1 MAKDLNCGDETECK
15 IFKRKLEAMDLKHFA
30 VEKDGHCQ
38 FGAVLPHLGEKEF
51 TVMDMRREV
60 TYVLLQILKSKKC
73 DDYDKSLKAECS
85 EMNKSVKDYLKD
97 LYTGKQWGDLIT
109 ARIIS
114 EIYKIKLLLLMRG
127 FDKPYP
133 TAMDKGY
140 TKTVYAILVNNHYT
154 GTEPKQVDKN
164 DTEESEISTTIG
176 DGESVTKV
184 ADDMDS
190 TEIGDVNEDAQATSD
205 VDNMVVNKVTVESEV
220 PKVPMGDT
228 NDEND
233 TAECEITPIGDGE
246 SVTKVVDDMDTTE
259 IDDVNE
265 DVQATSDADNM
276 VVDEETVGVENEVTS
291 TSSTGKSSK
300 VSTRKRVYNKPDRV
314 YDIVDGIFICKVAS
328 CKREFEYANSAYV
341 HHKQV
346 HLTTF
351 KYECKYKDCNKKYN
365 NKTQWVFH
373 QNAHTGKKEHICSEC
388 KKAFSRPANLTR
400 HMKVHGNMVV
410 NKETV
415 ESEVPKVP
423 MGDTNDENDTAEC
436 EITPIGDGESVTKVV
451 DDMDTTEIDDVNEDV
466 QATSDADNMVV
477 DEETVGV
484 ENEVTSTSS
493 TGKPSKVSTRKR
505 VYNKPDRVYDIV
517 DGIFICKVAS
527 CKREFE
533 YANSAYVH
541 HKQVHLTTFKY
552 ECKYKDCNKKYN
564 NKTQWVFHQN
574 AHTGKKEHIC
584 PECKKAFSCPG
595 NVNRH
600 MKVHVGK

>member
-15 IFKRKLEAMDLKHFA
+15 IFERKLEAMDLKHFA

-60 TYVLLQILKSKKC
+60 TYVLLQIRKSKKC
-73 DDYDKSLKAECS
+73 DDYYKSLKMECS
-85 EMNKSVKDYLKD
+85 EMNKSVKDYLED
-97 LYTGKQWGDLIT
+97 LYTGNQWGDLIT

-114 EIYKIKLLLLMRG
+114 EIYKINLLLLMQG
-127 FDKPYP
+127 FEDPYP

-154 GTEPKQVDKN
+154 GTEPKNVVDEN
-164 DTEESEISTTIG
+164 DTAES
-176 DGESVTKV
+176 ESVTKV
-184 ADDMDS
+184 ADGRDS
-190 TEIGDVNEDAQATSD
+190 TEIGDVNEDVQATSD
-205 VDNMVVNKVTVESEV
+205 VDNMVVDEETVESEV

-233 TAECEITPIGDGE
+233 AAECEITTTGEDE
-246 SVTKVVDDMDTTE
+246 SVTKVADDMNSTE
-259 IDDVNE
+259 IGDVNK

-291 TSSTGKSSK
+291 TSSTGKPSV

-328 CKREFEYANSAYV
+328 CKREFKYANSAFV
-341 HHKQV
+341 HHRQV

-388 KKAFSRPANLTR
+388 KKAFSCPGNLNR

-423 MGDTNDENDTAEC
+423 MGDTNDENDAAEC
-436 EITPIGDGESVTKVV
+436 EITTTGEDESVTKVA
-451 DDMDTTEIDDVNEDV
+451 DDMNSTEIGDVNKDV

-493 TGKPSKVSTRKR
+493 TGKPSVVSTRKR

-527 CKREFE
+527 CKREFK
-533 YANSAYVH
+533 YANSAFVH
-541 HKQVHLTTFKY
+541 HRQVHLTTFKY

-584 PECKKAFSCPG
+584 SECKKAFSCPG
-595 NVNRH
+595 NLNRH
-600 MKVHVGK
+600 MKKHVGK